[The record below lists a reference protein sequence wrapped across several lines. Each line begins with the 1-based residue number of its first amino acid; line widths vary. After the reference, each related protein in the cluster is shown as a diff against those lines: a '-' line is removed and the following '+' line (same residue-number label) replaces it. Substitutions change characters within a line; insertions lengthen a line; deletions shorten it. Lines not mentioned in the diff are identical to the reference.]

1 VKFIVT
7 AGPTRE
13 PLDPVRFLSNR
24 SSGKM
29 GYAIAQAAAAAGHDV
44 LLISGPVCLAAP
56 DAVRREMV
64 ETSDQMFAAVRRA
77 VRACDVLVMCAAV
90 ADYKPARVARDKI
103 KKTGRPLAL
112 ALRPTRD
119 ILHTVAQRR
128 RSFFVVGFAAETK
141 NVSSNARRKLR
152 AKKCDLIVANDVS
165 APASGMESDHNEVT
179 IFFPNKRSRTISR
192 AKKSVVARGLLKII
206 VEECEKR
213 LTKKT

>member
-1 VKFIVT
+1 
-7 AGPTRE
+7 
-13 PLDPVRFLSNR
+13 
-24 SSGKM
+24 
-29 GYAIAQAAAAAGHDV
+29 
-44 LLISGPVCLAAP
+44 
-56 DAVRREMV
+56 MV